1 MSASALLTRCQRRIH
16 HEIGFANGA
25 QTRCSDS
32 KLIFSCIL
40 EGLARRGLATEA
52 PKSHRLAVGILLNR
66 SPILTRTPTKFEREF
81 YKYQQRIQRSLHN
94 PFPSEFYF
102 KQGSVLEAQFS
113 QEEIN
118 REKKAFGDDFVSQDA
133 LEKASLMLKVENTGE
148 EEEKPVPRRTDAD
161 DKRDVKSLD
170 RLGSRNLYLLVK
182 GSPGTKYEWRF
193 PRGYVEKGEY
203 LHQVLSS
210 SSKIYHELTDFPGR
224 EKELAR

>member
-1 MSASALLTRCQRRIH
+1 M
-16 HEIGFANGA
+16 
-25 QTRCSDS
+25 
-32 KLIFSCIL
+32 
-40 EGLARRGLATEA
+40 
-52 PKSHRLAVGILLNR
+52 
-66 SPILTRTPTKFEREF
+66 
-81 YKYQQRIQRSLHN
+81 
-94 PFPSEFYF
+94 
-102 KQGSVLEAQFS
+102 LEAQFS

-210 SSKIYHELTDFPGR
+210 SSKIYYELTDFPGR